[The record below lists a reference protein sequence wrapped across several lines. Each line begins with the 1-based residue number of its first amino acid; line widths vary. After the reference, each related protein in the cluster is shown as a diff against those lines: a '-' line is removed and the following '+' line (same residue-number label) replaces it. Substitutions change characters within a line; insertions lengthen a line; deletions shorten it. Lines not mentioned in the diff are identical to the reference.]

1 MNLIRASQAS
11 KKHVEHFAD
20 TNDGIDK
27 ESLYQAGYVAVV
39 DEKIEGCFILD
50 PVEEGFY
57 WLKQL
62 YITRDRANQLPFL
75 LEAILTLAKEQQAKG
90 VYVHSHQPTV
100 DIILEALQFH
110 PQNENAL
117 VDKYPV
123 NQGNWWSY
131 RVSS

>member
-1 MNLIRASQAS
+1 MNLIRANQAS
-11 KKHVEHFAD
+11 KKHVAHFLE

-27 ESLYQAGYVAVV
+27 DALLDKGYVMVV
-39 DEKIEGCFILD
+39 DEKIEGCFI
-50 PVEEGFY
+50 VEQVDGGFH

-62 YITRDRANQLPFL
+62 YITKSKANTLPFL
-75 LEAILTLAKEQQAKG
+75 LESILALAKKQEAKG

-110 PQNENAL
+110 PQKERVL

-123 NQGNWWSY
+123 THGNWWSY
-131 RVSS
+131 SVS